1 MNYNV
6 RPNRFPFQTTF
17 HVSYSKDVV
26 IYFAGCSPETSEN
39 EDDVQEHNEA
49 KQDQNEAKE
58 DPNEAEQEQNEAKED
73 PNVAEQEQ
81 NEADSDDGSDTSG
94 SGLMGRTS
102 PVSSVGDYASSF
114 AVDES
119 IKPDSC
125 NTTGKKA
132 KGKKKAEVIV

>member
-26 IYFAGCSPETSEN
+26 IYFAGCSPETSED
-39 EDDVQEHNEA
+39 EDDVQENNEA
-49 KQDQNEAKE
+49 KQDQNDAT
-58 DPNEAEQEQNEAKED
+58 ED
-73 PNVAEQEQ
+73 PNVPEQEQ

>member
-26 IYFAGCSPETSEN
+26 IYFAGCSPETSED
-39 EDDVQEHNEA
+39 EDDVQENNEA
-49 KQDQNEAKE
+49 KQDQNDAT
-58 DPNEAEQEQNEAKED
+58 ED

-114 AVDES
+114 ADDES

>member
-6 RPNRFPFQTTF
+6 PQTRFPFQTTF

-26 IYFAGCSPETSEN
+26 IYFAGCSPETSED
-39 EDDVQEHNEA
+39 EDDVQENNEA
-49 KQDQNEAKE
+49 KQDQNDAT
-58 DPNEAEQEQNEAKED
+58 ED